1 MIVFEMK
8 LANEFRKKYILLI
21 YKCNMLFFKP
31 TLEQDACLPKRDAL
45 ESNGG
50 LSHDG
55 TLLSCIDFYF
65 IG

>member
-1 MIVFEMK
+1 
-8 LANEFRKKYILLI
+8 
-21 YKCNMLFFKP
+21 MLFFKP

-45 ESNGG
+45 GSNGG